1 MLPVYVHAYVYI
13 YVCIYIYIYIY
24 TITHNIHIH
33 IHRHRHLPSYL
44 PVTYIHTYI
53 HTYIRAYVHMCI
65 RECVHTC
72 IGSYIHAYIP
82 TYIRILHAHAYVHA
96 YSVSVCVRGRAC
108 GPHANTDVQCLL
120 CRFGCFFAVRP
131 CHNSSRRS
139 LDACKCVLYVSF
151 ETWLL
156 NTEVAES
163 RHIQEGKCEGKS
175 IPSRETIRNR
185 RS

>member
-13 YVCIYIYIYIY
+13 YSVYIYIYIY

-53 HTYIRAYVHMCI
+53 HTYVHMYICAYVNAYYVH
-65 RECVHTC
+65 RFVHTC
-72 IGSYIHAYIP
+72 IHTYIH
-82 TYIRILHAHAYVHA
+82 TYIACTCIRACILCLC
-96 YSVSVCVRGRAC
+96 VCVRGRAC